1 MTAPYDGM
9 EMQPP
14 VELEGVV
21 FQGTRPAGGS
31 VVQSVT
37 EGNLPAPDK
46 TQAYPEPLL
55 KVGKDGFKDEAT
67 YNEFVSW
74 IDTWLVETQ
83 ASQQNNIQKWA
94 DEEKAYRALTSQ
106 ASGYKPPFEGA
117 CTDVIPAI
125 AMAVD
130 PIEARLS
137 QAIFKADPVYRL
149 KPLRKKWVEKT
160 PSIEQFVDYYQKNKL
175 RLREVVGP
183 RLFEF
188 CKHGT
193 MAFKTVYD
201 RETYTVKT
209 YNSDWEVTKAQ
220 ATRFRGPRVFGI
232 PLNYFFC
239 PAAYQDPQ
247 KSPFVME
254 RQIVT
259 YNDLMIAFKSGK
271 IADCSELQGKETL
284 SRDTLEV
291 QQQMSSGQQES
302 TQQRKLYF
310 EVWEIWC
317 KYDIDGDGVPENLVV
332 TYDYLNRKFLQI
344 RYNWYFSQRYPYT
357 VIPYTVANSSWQG
370 LGLSEMILP
379 FQEQL
384 TNWHR
389 IATDNAYLANIR
401 MFIARTDAKIEN
413 RPKLFAGRVFRV
425 DEPTK
430 DLIPFAAA
438 DIYNSTLQERQ
449 NTFGMVEKRTG
460 VSDYLTGRESPI
472 LGSRATATSTMA
484 LIAEGK
490 GRVEEVL
497 ANIRTGMAEIL
508 ENCFAIWVQ
517 YGLDGIEDIAFG
529 DDNVAQ
535 DVRDFFNSIG
545 IENVNGALGIDLSAT
560 DASNSRVAQ
569 QQMQL
574 AVIQV
579 LMGYYE
585 KLVNVGQMAIQAQ
598 QTMPQ
603 LSEMLQEIMT
613 AARKMFLNLLQTY
626 DIRNPEAYLP
636 DLEKIFDATANGQG
650 QPGAVEGLVGAITG
664 AGGVPLPGGRG
675 PAVPTP
681 ATPGSGSGGFPSDLP
696 PMAG

>member
-1 MTAPYDGM
+1 MTNPPY
-9 EMQPP
+9 EMGEP
-14 VELEGVV
+14 VEMEGMV
-21 FQGTRPAGGS
+21 FQGTRPAGA
-31 VVQSVT
+31 VVQSVSD
-37 EGNLPAPDK
+37 GNLPPPDK
-46 TQAYPEPLL
+46 TDAFPDPILPI
-55 KVGKDGFKDEAT
+55 GKGGFKDQAT
-67 YNEFVSW
+67 KDAFVSW
-74 IDTWLVETQ
+74 VDTWLVETQ
-83 ASQQNNIQKWA
+83 ASQQDNIKKWA

-106 ASGYKPPFEGA
+106 ASGYTPPYEGA
-117 CTDVIPAI
+117 CMDVIPAI

-130 PIEARLS
+130 PIQARLS

-149 KPLRKKWVEKT
+149 KPLRKKWTEKA
-160 PSIEQFVDYYQKNKL
+160 PSIEMFVDFYQKNKL
-175 RLREVVGP
+175 HLREVVGP

-188 CKHGT
+188 AKHGT
-193 MAFKTVYD
+193 MVLKTIYD
-201 RETYTVKT
+201 RETYSVKT
-209 YNSDWEVTKAQ
+209 YDQGWKVVKKDV
-220 ATRFRGPRVFGI
+220 TRFRGPRVVGI

-239 PAAYQDPQ
+239 PAVYQDSQ

-271 IADCSELQGKETL
+271 IDDCKDLEGKETI
-284 SRDTLEV
+284 SRDVLEI
-291 QQQMSSGQQES
+291 QQQQSANQQE
-302 TQQRKLYF
+302 TIQQRKLYF

-317 KYDIDGDGVPENLVV
+317 KYDIDGDGVPENLVLS
-332 TYDYLNRKFLQI
+332 YDYLNRKFLQI
-344 RYNWYFSQRYPYT
+344 RYNWYFSQRHPYT
-357 VIPYTVANSSWQG
+357 LVPYTVANSTWMG
-370 LGLSEMILP
+370 LGLCEMILP
-379 FQEQL
+379 FQDQL

-413 RPKLFAGRVFRV
+413 KPKLFSGRVFRV

-438 DIYNSTLQERQ
+438 DIYNSTLSERQ

-497 ANIRTGMAEIL
+497 ANIRTGMAEVL
-508 ENCFAIWVQ
+508 ENCFSIWVQ
-517 YGLDGIEDIAFG
+517 YGLDAIEDITFG
-529 DDNVAQ
+529 DDKVAQ
-535 DVRDFFNSIG
+535 DVRDFFNSVG
-545 IENVNGALGIDLSAT
+545 IENVNGSLGIDLSAT

-574 AVIQV
+574 QIIQV

-585 KLVNVGQMAIQAQ
+585 KLVGVGQMAIQAQ
-598 QTMPQ
+598 AQMPQ
-603 LSEMLQEIMT
+603 LSEMLQEIM
-613 AARKMFLNLLQTY
+613 ASARKMFVNLLQTY
-626 DIRNPEAYLP
+626 DIRNPDAYLP
-636 DLEKIFDATANGQG
+636 DLEKIFNVNATGQG
-650 QPGAVEGLVGAITG
+650 QPGALEGLVGAI
-664 AGGVPLPGGRG
+664 AGQQRVPVAGGRG
-675 PAVPTP
+675 PAVPVP
-681 ATPGSGSGGFPSDLP
+681 ATPGSGAGGVAPEMP